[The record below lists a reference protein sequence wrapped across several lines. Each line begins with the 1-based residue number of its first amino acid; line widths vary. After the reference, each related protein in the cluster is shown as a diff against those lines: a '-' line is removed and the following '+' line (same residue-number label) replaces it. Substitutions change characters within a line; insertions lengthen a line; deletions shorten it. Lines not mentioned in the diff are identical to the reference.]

1 MKVFTIIKRE
11 SERVPYKNFRE
22 FRGLPLWFYSLR
34 KFEEHELY
42 INTDCPE
49 LFEET
54 YKRQFQNL
62 TLIPRDEEDV
72 TMEAS
77 SKILG
82 SPVERMFGKFIND
95 HVSDLDEPL
104 ALTHV
109 TSPFLTN
116 DSLQKASSHL
126 HQGWKSVHS
135 VQVIQDFG
143 FKIDELSGSW
153 SPLNFDPSRV
163 QRTQDL
169 QPILF
174 SLGAFFVLTK
184 RAWQIEPRRVIDPCY
199 FYPLSRL
206 ESIEIDTYE
215 DLRFAEGVSHG
226 EAD

>member
-1 MKVFTIIKRE
+1 MKVFTIVKRH
-11 SERVPYKNFRE
+11 SERVPNKNFSE
-22 FRGLPLWFYSLR
+22 FRGMPLWFFSLK
-34 KFEEHELY
+34 KFKEHELY

-49 LFEET
+49 LFEER
-54 YKRQFQNL
+54 YRRQFHNL

-72 TMEAS
+72 AMEAS

-82 SPVERMFGKFIND
+82 SPVERMFGKFID
-95 HVSDLDEPL
+95 AFVSDLDEPL

-116 DSLQKASSHL
+116 DSLQKAASLL

-143 FKIDELSGSW
+143 FKIEESSGSW
-153 SPLNFDPSRV
+153 IPLNFDPSRV

-174 SLGAFFVLTK
+174 SLGAFFVITK
-184 RAWQIEPRRVIDPCY
+184 RAWQVEPRRVIEPCF

-206 ESIEIDTYE
+206 ESIEIDTLE
-215 DLRFAEGVSHG
+215 DLSFAKGVSHV
-226 EAD
+226 EAN